1 MYKEPLM
8 LEKYEALQE
17 LYLKDPLRPL
27 QVRSVYFVLCFIV
40 LYCAVL
46 YCIVLYCVIIIL
58 TLILCLTL
66 YTMLSHV
73 IDD

>member
-27 QVRSVYFVLCFIV
+27 QVRRT
-40 LYCAVL
+40 LYCIVL
-46 YCIVLYCVIIIL
+46 YCIVLYCIVLYCIIL
-58 TLILCLTL
+58 
-66 YTMLSHV
+66 Y
-73 IDD
+73 

>member
-27 QVRSVYFVLCFIV
+27 QVCFVVMNGSASSAVYKVE
-40 LYCAVL
+40 
-46 YCIVLYCVIIIL
+46 
-58 TLILCLTL
+58 
-66 YTMLSHV
+66 
-73 IDD
+73 